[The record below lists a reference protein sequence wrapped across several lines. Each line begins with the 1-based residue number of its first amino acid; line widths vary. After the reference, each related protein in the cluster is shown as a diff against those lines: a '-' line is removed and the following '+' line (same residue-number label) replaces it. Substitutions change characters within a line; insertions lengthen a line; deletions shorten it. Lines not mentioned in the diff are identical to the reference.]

1 MATTET
7 ETSAIE
13 TRTTE
18 IKKQRVKAT
27 PLDGIWLRLDAADGV
42 QWLSQHENT
51 TQQEDSLYT
60 GYLLS
65 VAVHPRGQRNAG
77 MLCASDEVWQKIN
90 AIQKT
95 KNIVVV
101 LDHAGI
107 VAAWGNPERP
117 FSLSKTPEM
126 WSERK
131 PQRLTDAEIEIIQQA
146 YIDAAAQCAR
156 FEIPVILAIDDDH
169 FLQQMASPRFVDEE
183 RREKDSRARIAQ
195 VTQWYRVVLD
205 GYHRIQTEKQQ
216 KKTAIPVAVCIE
228 ELCPGGYDPTDGV
241 VLTQSVCQVAKE
253 MCGQEMPYLLA
264 TGGSF
269 ALPALRIRNKGV
281 FVDDDDW
288 WQASAAWLLG
298 RVAVPVLACGP
309 SVHPQVSQ
317 ERAVAIGL
325 SGMVHHNIRPD
336 TLDAFFSTAPKRTTS
351 FESRNDDT

>member
-1 MATTET
+1 METTEMTGTTET
-7 ETSAIE
+7 TIHARIHPAQ
-13 TRTTE
+13 T
-18 IKKQRVKAT
+18 T
-27 PLDGIWLRLDAADGV
+27 PLDGIWLRIDAADGA
-42 QWLSQHENT
+42 QWLSQHEHTKQQDENT
-51 TQQEDSLYT
+51 YT

-65 VAVHPRGQRNAG
+65 VAVQPRGQRNAG
-77 MLCASDEVWQKIN
+77 MLCASDEVWQKIS
-90 AIQKT
+90 AIQRN
-95 KNIVVV
+95 KNLIVV

-131 PQRLTDAEIEIIQQA
+131 PQRLTDADIEAIQHA
-146 YIDAAAQCAR
+146 YIDAAMQCAR

-169 FLQQMASPRFVDEE
+169 FLQQMVSPRFVDDD
-183 RREKDSRARIAQ
+183 RREKEHHARIAQ
-195 VTQWYRVVLD
+195 VTQWYRAVLD

-241 VLTQSVCQVAKE
+241 VLTQALCQAARE
-253 MCGQEMPYLLA
+253 MCEQEMPYLLA

-309 SVHPQVSQ
+309 SAHPQVSHA
-317 ERAVAIGL
+317 RAVAIGL